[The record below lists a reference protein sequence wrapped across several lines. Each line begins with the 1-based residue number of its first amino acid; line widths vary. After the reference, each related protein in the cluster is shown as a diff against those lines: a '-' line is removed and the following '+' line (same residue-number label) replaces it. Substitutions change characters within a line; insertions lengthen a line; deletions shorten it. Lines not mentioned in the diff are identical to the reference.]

1 MSTLF
6 LEFWENSLTVQP
18 DCAILQT
25 VRNVPLVPVYGILHC
40 PTDPVT
46 MSEVSAIAILLV
58 ELRITM
64 PPRVVRVLIID
75 DSPLV
80 QRIISEGLSKDPH
93 IEVCGVASDPFAGR
107 DAIVKLRPDVLT
119 LDVEM
124 PKMNGVEFL
133 RRLMPQYP
141 IPVVMV
147 SSLTER
153 GQKTTLE
160 AMAAGAVDFVAKP
173 KGGDLTHMIDEL
185 RTKVKI
191 ASTAN
196 VAHWKN
202 KQYDAPAGGSTNVA
216 SKVAG
221 QTLSRRICAIG
232 ASTGGTEALRDVI
245 GELPRNFI
253 GTVVVQHMP
262 AGFTRMFAERLNGM
276 SQVVVKEAADG
287 DMIYDGRVLIA
298 QGGKQ
303 LEVVRTGGGF
313 GVRCFDAPLC
323 CGHRPSV
330 EVMMNSVAKNVGN
343 KAIGAMLTGMGADGA
358 GGMKAMRDAGA
369 RCIAQDEA
377 TCVVFGMPKEAYAR
391 GGAET
396 LVPLPRI
403 AKTLVNLLK

>member
-1 MSTLF
+1 
-6 LEFWENSLTVQP
+6 
-18 DCAILQT
+18 
-25 VRNVPLVPVYGILHC
+25 
-40 PTDPVT
+40 
-46 MSEVSAIAILLV
+46 
-58 ELRITM
+58 M
-64 PPRVVRVLIID
+64 PPRIVRVLIID

-80 QRIISEGLSKDPH
+80 QRIISDGLAKDPN

-173 KGGDLTHMIDEL
+173 KSGDLSHMIDEL

-196 VAHWKN
+196 VSHWKGKQFDSTGSVCPITN
-202 KQYDAPAGGSTNVA
+202 KT
-216 SKVAG
+216 AG
-221 QTLSRRICAIG
+221 QVLSHRVCAIG

-245 GELPRNFI
+245 GGLPRSFMGVI
-253 GTVVVQHMP
+253 VVPHMP
-262 AGFTRMFAERLNGM
+262 AGFTKMFADRLNGICQM
-276 SQVVVKEAADG
+276 VVKEAADG
-287 DMIYDGRVLIA
+287 DAIYDGRALIA
-298 QGGKQ
+298 PGGKQ
-303 LEVVRTGGGF
+303 LEIVRKPPGWA
-313 GVRCFDAPLC
+313 VRIYDGPLV

-358 GGMKAMRDAGA
+358 NGMKAMRDAGA

-377 TCVVFGMPKEAYAR
+377 TCVVFGMPCKALES
-391 GGAET
+391 GGAERA
-396 LVPLPRI
+396 VPLRDI
-403 AKTLVNLLK
+403 TRTLKSLLSR

>member
-1 MSTLF
+1 MVGVLGLFRELKIAMS
-6 LEFWENSLTVQP
+6 
-18 DCAILQT
+18 
-25 VRNVPLVPVYGILHC
+25 
-40 PTDPVT
+40 
-46 MSEVSAIAILLV
+46 
-58 ELRITM
+58 
-64 PPRVVRVLIID
+64 PRVIRVLIID

-80 QRIISEGLSKDPH
+80 QRIISEGLSKDPN

-107 DAIVKLRPDVLT
+107 DQIVKLRPDVLT

-173 KGGDLTHMIDEL
+173 KGGDLSTMIDEL

-196 VAHWKN
+196 VSHWKN
-202 KQYDAPAGGSTNVA
+202 RQYEPAPGVA
-216 SKVAG
+216 SSVMAGKVAG
-221 QTLSRRICAIG
+221 QGVLSKKICAIG

-245 GELPRNFI
+245 CGLPRNFI
-253 GTVVVQHMP
+253 GTIVVQHMP
-262 AGFTRMFAERLNGM
+262 AGFTKMFADRLNGIA
-276 SQVVVKEAADG
+276 QVVVKEAADG
-287 DMIYDGRVLIA
+287 DLIYDGRVLIA

-303 LEVVRTGGGF
+303 LEVIRLSGGF
-313 GVRCFDAPLC
+313 GVRIFDAPLM

-330 EVMMNSVAKNVGN
+330 EQMMFSVAKNVGN
-343 KAIGAMLTGMGADGA
+343 RAIGAMLTGMGADGA
-358 GGMKAMRDAGA
+358 NGMKAMRDAGA

-377 TCVVFGMPKEAYAR
+377 TSVVFGMPKEAYAK
-391 GGAET
+391 GGAES
-396 LVPLPRI
+396 LVPLPKI
-403 AKTLVNLLK
+403 AGTLVNLSK

>member
-1 MSTLF
+1 MPS
-6 LEFWENSLTVQP
+6 
-18 DCAILQT
+18 
-25 VRNVPLVPVYGILHC
+25 
-40 PTDPVT
+40 
-46 MSEVSAIAILLV
+46 
-58 ELRITM
+58 RI
-64 PPRVVRVLIID
+64 VRVLIID

-80 QRIISEGLSKDPH
+80 QRIISEGLSKDAN
-93 IEVCGVASDPFAGR
+93 IEVCGTASDPYSGR

-173 KGGDLTHMIDEL
+173 KGGDLGMMIDEL

-191 ASTAN
+191 ASTVN
-196 VAHWKN
+196 VSQWKN
-202 KQYDAPAGGSTNVA
+202 KQYEPAAGLA
-216 SKVAG
+216 SNIIAGKVSG
-221 QTLSRRICAIG
+221 QGVPSKKICAIG
-232 ASTGGTEALRDVI
+232 ASTGGTEALREVI
-245 GELPRNFI
+245 CGFPRNFI

-262 AGFTRMFAERLNGM
+262 VGFTKMFADRLNGLA
-276 SQVVVKEAADG
+276 QVVVKEAADG

-303 LEVVRTGGGF
+303 MEVVRSGAGW

-330 EVMMNSVAKNVGN
+330 DQMMFSVAKNVGN
-343 KAIGAMLTGMGADGA
+343 KAIGAMLTGMGADGSN
-358 GGMKAMRDAGA
+358 GMKAMADTGA
-369 RCIAQDEA
+369 NCIAQDEA
-377 TCVVFGMPKEAYAR
+377 TCVVFGMPKEAFAK
-391 GGAET
+391 GGAKS

-403 AKTLVNLLK
+403 AATLVQMAR

>member
-1 MSTLF
+1 MVGVHGSF
-6 LEFWENSLTVQP
+6 GKFEAV
-18 DCAILQT
+18 
-25 VRNVPLVPVYGILHC
+25 
-40 PTDPVT
+40 
-46 MSEVSAIAILLV
+46 
-58 ELRITM
+58 M

-80 QRIISEGLSKDPH
+80 QRMISEGLAKDPN
-93 IEVCGVASDPFAGR
+93 IEVCGTASDPFSGR
-107 DAIVKLRPDVLT
+107 DQIIKLRPDVLT

-173 KGGDLTHMIDEL
+173 KGGDLSSMLDEL

-196 VAHWKN
+196 VSHWKN
-202 KQYDAPAGGSTNVA
+202 KQYESGFGAGASAGAP

-221 QTLSRRICAIG
+221 QVPSKKICAIG
-232 ASTGGTEALRDVI
+232 ASTGGTEALREVI
-245 GELPRNFI
+245 CGLPRSFI

-262 AGFTRMFAERLNGM
+262 AGFTKMFADRLNGIA
-276 SQVVVKEAADG
+276 QVVVKEAADG

-303 LEVVRTGGGF
+303 LEVIHLGGGY
-313 GVRCFDAPLC
+313 GVRVFDGPLT

-330 EVMMNSVAKNVGN
+330 EQMMFSVAKNVGN
-343 KAIGAMLTGMGADGA
+343 RAIGAMLTGMGADGA
-358 GGMKAMRDAGA
+358 NGMKAMRDAGA

-377 TCVVFGMPKEAYAR
+377 TCVVFGMPKEAYAK
-391 GGAET
+391 GGAES
-396 LVPLPRI
+396 LVPLQRI
-403 AKTLVNLLK
+403 AGTLVNMSK